1 MASMNYFLMKLDLKT
16 IFSSHMKEITGK
28 EITGLI
34 YQDSMVPVFVGV
46 ANFMEWIRS
55 NILIAPRL
63 DILLRSETVSCTTSF
78 LTHWSKPWYTGP
90 DTNTLTITLPGR
102 WFSPGPSVSP
112 TNKTDRHDITE
123 ILLKVVLSTITLT
136 RPSCPNVYLVRTNK
150 LRSDYFPNFPSS
162 VNFKH
167 IFFHHNICYRSLNMT
182 HISANH

>member
-1 MASMNYFLMKLDLKT
+1 
-16 IFSSHMKEITGK
+16 
-28 EITGLI
+28 
-34 YQDSMVPVFVGV
+34 MVPVFLGV

-55 NILIAPRL
+55 NILIVPGV
-63 DILLRSETVSCTTSF
+63 DILLHSETVSCTTSF
-78 LTHWSKPWYTGP
+78 LTHWSKPWYTAP

-136 RPSCPNVYLVRTNK
+136 WPSCPNVYLVRTNK